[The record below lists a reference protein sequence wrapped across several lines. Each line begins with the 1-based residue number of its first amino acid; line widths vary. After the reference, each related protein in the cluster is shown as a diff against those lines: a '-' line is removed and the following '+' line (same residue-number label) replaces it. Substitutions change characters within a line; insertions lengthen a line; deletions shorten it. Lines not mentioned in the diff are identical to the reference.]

1 MGEVRP
7 DLNISEVFDMKK
19 MLSLLLALLMLA
31 SLLVACA
38 ETNDPEGET
47 QGAQSEAETGD
58 PNYTD
63 DVPELSFGGETVTIL
78 SRDKF
83 GVNDEFYAESNTD
96 TQSDVVANAVYN
108 RNMNIEDRLGV
119 TLEMLMDD
127 TDPTA
132 KHSTAVKSG
141 SSDYDIVADSTYV
154 IIQAVL
160 KGEFLNLRDLQYVDL
175 DKYYWTQGY
184 NDIVSFGENNKQYL
198 ASGALAISMFRYM
211 FVTVYNREVFN
222 DLGETDLYEVVNNGE
237 WTLDYQNQIIAD
249 RYQDTGTT
257 VNKKDDRD
265 MYGLITGDTVSVDP
279 YCVAG
284 AIQLVSKNEDGE
296 WYYNTEKFAR
306 TVDLC
311 EKVQALY
318 NNPSTYVFKGATLD
332 DTGLTNIVEAF
343 ASSKSMMAT
352 VQVFA
357 LETNV
362 GDLAEFDYG
371 IAPMPK
377 FDENQENY
385 ATYVQD
391 QVTGIGVSSAISD
404 EDTMAMMGAVLEC
417 MASESYAT
425 VVDAYYSTALS
436 YQYLQNPE
444 SKEMLDLIYNSLT
457 FDFVGACS
465 NIIMNNGG
473 QSIRDQLRPLFSG
486 KSTKLGST
494 LSKWQKGTDKAL
506 GKINDYLAELEY

>member
-1 MGEVRP
+1 
-7 DLNISEVFDMKK
+7 MKK
-19 MLSLLLALLMLA
+19 LLCMLLALLMLA

-38 ETNDPEGET
+38 DDQGQGDDT
-47 QGAQSEAETGD
+47 QGAQSEVETGD

-63 DVPELSFGGETVTIL
+63 NVPDLSFGDEIITIL
-78 SRDKF
+78 SKDKM
-83 GVNDEFYAESNTD
+83 GVNDEFFSESNSD
-96 TQSDVVANAVYN
+96 TQSDVVAHAVYT
-108 RNMNIEDRLGV
+108 RNMAIEDRLDV
-119 TLEMLMDD
+119 KLDMLLEEE
-127 TDPTA
+127 PSA
-132 KHSTAVKSG
+132 KHSTALKG
-141 SSDYDIVADSTYV
+141 GASDYDIVADSTYLA
-154 IIQAVL
+154 IQSVL
-160 KGEFLNLRDLQYVDL
+160 KGEFVNLRDLQYMDL

-198 ASGALAISMFRYM
+198 ASGALALSMFRYM
-211 FVTVYNREVFN
+211 FVTVYNREVFE

-237 WTLDYQNQIIAD
+237 WTLDYQHKIIAD
-249 RYQDTGTT
+249 RYQDTGET
-257 VNKKDDRD
+257 VNKKDQTD

-279 YCVAG
+279 YCVA
-284 AIQLVSKNEDGE
+284 ANVQLVSKNESGE
-296 WYYNTEKFAR
+296 WFYNTDQFAR

-311 EKVQALY
+311 EKIQALY
-318 NNPSTYVFKGATLD
+318 NDPSTYVFKTATYD
-332 DTGLTNIVEAF
+332 DTGKTDIVEAF
-343 ASSKSMMAT
+343 AKSGSMMAT

-377 FDENQENY
+377 FDENQESY

-391 QVTGIGVSSAISD
+391 QVTGIGVSSSIAD
-404 EDTMAMMGAVLEC
+404 EDTLSMMGAVLEC

-444 SKEMLDLIYNSLT
+444 SKEMLDLIYDSLT
-457 FDFVGACS
+457 FDFSGACS

-473 QSIRDQLRPLFSG
+473 QSLRDVLRPLFSG

-494 LSKWQKGTDKAL
+494 LTKWEKSTNKAL
-506 GKINDYLAELEY
+506 GKINEFLAELEY

>member
-1 MGEVRP
+1 
-7 DLNISEVFDMKK
+7 MKK
-19 MLSLLLALLMLA
+19 LLCMLLALMMLA

-38 ETNDPEGET
+38 NDQGTETGTKGE
-47 QGAQSEAETGD
+47 QSEQETGD

-63 DVPELSFGGETVTIL
+63 NVPDLSFGNETVTIL

-83 GVNDEFYAESNTD
+83 GVNDEFYAESSSD
-96 TQSDVVANAVYN
+96 TQSDVVAYAVYT
-108 RNMNIEDRLGV
+108 RNMAIEDRLDV
-119 TLEMLMDD
+119 KLEMLMDD

-160 KGEFLNLRDLQYVDL
+160 KGEFVNLRDMQYMDL

-184 NDIVSFGENNKQYL
+184 NDIVSFGENSKQYL

-211 FVTVYNREVFN
+211 FVTVYNREVFE
-222 DLGETDLYEVVNNGE
+222 DLGETDLYEVVKNGE

-249 RYQDTGTT
+249 RYQDSGTV

-279 YCVAG
+279 YCVA
-284 AIQLVSKNEDGE
+284 ANIQLVSKNEEGE
-296 WYYNTEKFAR
+296 WFYNTEQFAR

-311 EKVQALY
+311 EKIQALY
-318 NNPSTYVFKGATLD
+318 NNSSTHVFKTATYD
-332 DTGLTNIVEAF
+332 DTGKTDIVEAF
-343 ASSKSMMAT
+343 AASKSMMAT

-371 IAPMPK
+371 IVPMPK
-377 FDENQENY
+377 FDENQEKY

-391 QVTGIGVSSAISD
+391 QVTGIGVSSSISD
-404 EDTMAMMGAVLEC
+404 EDTLAMMGAVLEC

-444 SKEMLDLIYNSLT
+444 SKEMLDLIYDSLT
-457 FDFVGACS
+457 FDFSGACS
-465 NIIMNNGG
+465 NIIQNNGG

-486 KSTKLGST
+486 KSNKLGST
-494 LSKWQKGTDKAL
+494 LKKWETSTNKAL
-506 GKINDYLAELEY
+506 GKINDFLAELDY

>member
-1 MGEVRP
+1 
-7 DLNISEVFDMKK
+7 MKK
-19 MLSLLLALLMLA
+19 LLCMLLALMMLA
-31 SLLVACA
+31 SFLVACA
-38 ETNDPEGET
+38 NDQGTEDGTKGE
-47 QGAQSEAETGD
+47 QSEQETGD

-63 DVPELSFGGETVTIL
+63 NVPDLSFGDETVTIL

-83 GVNDEFYAESNTD
+83 GVNDEFYAESSSD
-96 TQSDVVANAVYN
+96 TQSDVVAYAVYT
-108 RNMNIEDRLGV
+108 RNMAIEDRLDIK
-119 TLEMLMDD
+119 LEMLMDD

-141 SSDYDIVADSTYV
+141 SADYDIVADSTFV

-160 KGEFLNLRDLQYVDL
+160 KGEFVNLRDMQYMDL

-184 NDIVSFGENNKQYL
+184 NDIVSFGENSKQYL

-211 FVTVYNREVFN
+211 FVTVYNREVFE
-222 DLGETDLYEVVNNGE
+222 DLCETDLYEVVKNGE

-249 RYQDTGTT
+249 RYQDSGTV

-279 YCVAG
+279 YCVA
-284 AIQLVSKNEDGE
+284 ANIQLVSKNEEGE
-296 WYYNTEKFAR
+296 WFYNTEQFAR

-311 EKVQALY
+311 EKIQALY
-318 NNPSTYVFKGATLD
+318 NNSSTHVFKTATYD
-332 DTGLTNIVEAF
+332 DTGKTDIVEAF
-343 ASSKSMMAT
+343 AASKSMMAT

-371 IAPMPK
+371 IVPMPK
-377 FDENQENY
+377 FDENQEKY

-391 QVTGIGVSSAISD
+391 QVTGIGVSSSISD
-404 EDTMAMMGAVLEC
+404 EDTLAMMGAVLEC

-444 SKEMLDLIYNSLT
+444 SKEMLDLIYDSLT
-457 FDFVGACS
+457 FDFSGACS
-465 NIIMNNGG
+465 NIIQNNGG

-494 LSKWQKGTDKAL
+494 LAKWEKSTNKAL
-506 GKINDYLAELEY
+506 GKINEFLAELDY

>member
-1 MGEVRP
+1 
-7 DLNISEVFDMKK
+7 MKK
-19 MLSLLLALLMLA
+19 LLCMLLALLMLG

-38 ETNDPEGET
+38 NGQSNEEGSKGE
-47 QGAQSEAETGD
+47 QSEQETGD

-63 DVPELSFGGETVTIL
+63 DVPELSFGDEVITIL
-78 SRDKF
+78 SKDKM
-83 GVNDEFYAESNTD
+83 GVNDEFYAESNSD
-96 TQSDVVANAVYN
+96 TQSDVVAHAVYT
-108 RNMNIEDRLGV
+108 RNMAIEDRLDV
-119 TLEMLMDD
+119 KLEMLLEEEPV
-127 TDPTA
+127 T
-132 KHSTAVKSG
+132 KHSTAIKGG
-141 SSDYDIVADSTYV
+141 SADYDIVTDSTY
-154 IIQAVL
+154 IAIQAVL
-160 KGEFLNLRDLQYVDL
+160 KGEFLNLRDMQYIDL

-198 ASGALAISMFRYM
+198 ASGALALSMFRYM
-211 FVTVYNREVFN
+211 FVTVYNREVFE

-237 WTLDYQNQIIAD
+237 WTLDYQHKIIAD

-279 YCVAG
+279 YCVA
-284 AIQLVSKNEDGE
+284 ANVQLVSKNEDGE
-296 WYYNTEKFAR
+296 WFYNTEAFDR
-306 TVDLC
+306 TIALC
-311 EKVQALY
+311 EKIQALY
-318 NNPSTYVFKGATLD
+318 NDPSTYVFKSATYD
-332 DTGLTNIVEAF
+332 DTGKTDIVEAF
-343 ASSKSMMAT
+343 AASKSMMAT

-371 IAPMPK
+371 IAPIPK

-391 QVTGIGVSSAISD
+391 QVTAIGVSSSIAD

-444 SKEMLDLIYNSLT
+444 SKEMLDLIYDSLT
-457 FDFVGACS
+457 FDFSGACS
-465 NIIMNNGG
+465 NVIMNNGG
-473 QSIRDQLRPLFSG
+473 QSLRDVLRPLFSG

-494 LSKWQKGTDKAL
+494 LAKWEKSTNKAL
-506 GKINDYLAELEY
+506 GKVNDFLADLEY

>member
-1 MGEVRP
+1 
-7 DLNISEVFDMKK
+7 MKK
-19 MLSLLLALLMLA
+19 LLCMLLALMMLA
-31 SLLVACA
+31 SFLVACA
-38 ETNDPEGET
+38 NDQGTEDGTKGE
-47 QGAQSEAETGD
+47 QSEQETGD

-63 DVPELSFGGETVTIL
+63 NVPDLSFGDETVTIL

-83 GVNDEFYAESNTD
+83 GVNDEFYAESSSD
-96 TQSDVVANAVYN
+96 TQSDVVAYAVYT
-108 RNMNIEDRLGV
+108 RNMAIEDRLDV
-119 TLEMLMDD
+119 KLEMLMDD

-160 KGEFLNLRDLQYVDL
+160 KGEFVNLRDMQYMDL

-184 NDIVSFGENNKQYL
+184 NDIVSFGENSKQYL

-211 FVTVYNREVFN
+211 FVTVYNREVFE
-222 DLGETDLYEVVNNGE
+222 DLGETDLYEVVKNGE

-249 RYQDTGTT
+249 RYQDSGTV

-279 YCVAG
+279 YCVA
-284 AIQLVSKNEDGE
+284 ANIQLVSKNEEGE
-296 WYYNTEKFAR
+296 WFYNTEQFAR

-311 EKVQALY
+311 EKIQALY
-318 NNPSTYVFKGATLD
+318 NNSSTHVFKTATYD
-332 DTGLTNIVEAF
+332 DTGKTDIVEAF
-343 ASSKSMMAT
+343 AASKSMMAT

-371 IAPMPK
+371 IVPMPK
-377 FDENQENY
+377 FDENQEKY

-391 QVTGIGVSSAISD
+391 QVTGIGVSSSISD
-404 EDTMAMMGAVLEC
+404 EDTLAMMGAVLEC

-444 SKEMLDLIYNSLT
+444 SKEMLDLIYDSLT
-457 FDFVGACS
+457 FDFSGACS

-494 LSKWQKGTDKAL
+494 LAKWEKSTNKAL
-506 GKINDYLAELEY
+506 GKINEFLAELDY

>member
-1 MGEVRP
+1 
-7 DLNISEVFDMKK
+7 MKK
-19 MLSLLLALLMLA
+19 LLCMLLALLMLA

-38 ETNDPEGET
+38 DNQGQGDDT
-47 QGAQSEAETGD
+47 QGAQSEVETGD

-63 DVPELSFGGETVTIL
+63 NVPDLSFGDEIVTIL
-78 SRDKF
+78 SRDKT
-83 GVNDEFYAESNTD
+83 GVNDEFFAESNSD
-96 TQSDVVANAVYN
+96 TQSDVVAHAVYT
-108 RNMNIEDRLGV
+108 RNMAIEDRLDV
-119 TLEMLMDD
+119 KLDMLMDD

-141 SSDYDIVADSTYV
+141 SADYDIVADSTYV

-160 KGEFLNLRDLQYVDL
+160 KGEFLNLRDMQYIDL

-198 ASGALAISMFRYM
+198 ASGALALSMFRYM
-211 FVTVYNREVFN
+211 FVTVYNREVFE

-237 WTLDYQNQIIAD
+237 WTLDYQHKIIAD
-249 RYQDTGTT
+249 RYQDTGET
-257 VNKKDDRD
+257 VNKKDQTD

-279 YCVAG
+279 YCVA
-284 AIQLVSKNEDGE
+284 ANVQLVSKNESGE
-296 WYYNTEKFAR
+296 WFYNTDQFAR

-311 EKVQALY
+311 EKIQALY
-318 NNPSTYVFKGATLD
+318 NDPSTYVFKTATYD
-332 DTGLTNIVEAF
+332 DTGKTDIVESF
-343 ASSKSMMAT
+343 AKSGSMMAT

-391 QVTGIGVSSAISD
+391 QVTGIGVSSSISD
-404 EDTMAMMGAVLEC
+404 EDTLSMMGAVLEC

-444 SKEMLDLIYNSLT
+444 SKEMLDLIYDSLT
-457 FDFVGACS
+457 FDFSGACS

-473 QSIRDQLRPLFSG
+473 QSLRDQLRPLFSG

-494 LSKWQKGTDKAL
+494 LAKWEKSTNKAL
-506 GKINDYLAELEY
+506 GKVNDYLADLEY

>member
-1 MGEVRP
+1 
-7 DLNISEVFDMKK
+7 MKK
-19 MLSLLLALLMLA
+19 LLCMLLALMMLA
-31 SLLVACA
+31 SFLVACA
-38 ETNDPEGET
+38 NDQGTEDGTKGE
-47 QGAQSEAETGD
+47 QSEQETGD

-63 DVPELSFGGETVTIL
+63 NVPDLSFGDETVTIL

-83 GVNDEFYAESNTD
+83 GVNDEFYAESSSD
-96 TQSDVVANAVYN
+96 TQSDVVAYAVYT
-108 RNMNIEDRLGV
+108 RNMAIEDRLDV
-119 TLEMLMDD
+119 KLEMLMDD

-160 KGEFLNLRDLQYVDL
+160 KGEFVNLRDMQYMDL

-184 NDIVSFGENNKQYL
+184 NDIVSFGENSKQYL

-211 FVTVYNREVFN
+211 FVTVYNREVFE
-222 DLGETDLYEVVNNGE
+222 DLGETDLYEVVKNGE

-249 RYQDTGTT
+249 RYQDSGTV

-279 YCVAG
+279 YCVA
-284 AIQLVSKNEDGE
+284 ANIQLVSKNEEGE
-296 WYYNTEKFAR
+296 WFYNTEQFAR

-311 EKVQALY
+311 EKIQALY
-318 NNPSTYVFKGATLD
+318 NNSSTHVFKTATYD
-332 DTGLTNIVEAF
+332 DTGKTDIVEAF
-343 ASSKSMMAT
+343 AASKSMMAT

-371 IAPMPK
+371 IVPMPK
-377 FDENQENY
+377 FDENQEKY

-391 QVTGIGVSSAISD
+391 QVTGIGVSSSISD
-404 EDTMAMMGAVLEC
+404 EDTLAMMGAVLEC

-444 SKEMLDLIYNSLT
+444 SKEMLDLIYDSLT
-457 FDFVGACS
+457 FDFSGACS

-494 LSKWQKGTDKAL
+494 LAKWEKSTNKAL
-506 GKINDYLAELEY
+506 GKINDFLAELDY

>member
-1 MGEVRP
+1 
-7 DLNISEVFDMKK
+7 MKK
-19 MLSLLLALLMLA
+19 MLCMFLAMLMLA

-38 ETNDPEGET
+38 NSNDPAQDSQGEQT
-47 QGAQSEAETGD
+47 EQETGD

-63 DVPELSFGGETVTIL
+63 EVPALNFGDETITIL

-83 GVNDEFYAESNTD
+83 GVNDEFFAESNTD
-96 TQSDVVANAVYN
+96 TQSDVVASAVYG
-108 RNMNIEDRLGV
+108 RNMNIENRLGV
-119 TLEMLMDD
+119 TLEMLLEAE
-127 TDPTA
+127 PVA
-132 KHSTAVKSG
+132 KHSTAVKGG
-141 SSDYDIVADSTYV
+141 SSDYDIVTDSTYLA
-154 IIQAVL
+154 IQAVL
-160 KGEFLNLRDLQYVDL
+160 KGEFVNLRDIQYIDL

-184 NDIVSFGENNKQYL
+184 NDIVSFGAENKQYL
-198 ASGALAISMFRYM
+198 ASGALALSMFRYM
-211 FVTVYNREVFN
+211 FVTVYNREVFES
-222 DLGETDLYEVVNNGE
+222 LGETDLYEVVKNGD

-249 RYQDTGTT
+249 RYLDIGETP
-257 VNKKDDRD
+257 NKRDEKD

-279 YCVAG
+279 YCVA
-284 AIQLVSKNEDGE
+284 ANVQLVSKNSDGE
-296 WYYNTEKFAR
+296 WFYNADQFER

-318 NNPSTYVFKGATLD
+318 NNSATYVFKTATYD
-332 DTGLTNIVEAF
+332 DTGKTDIVEAF
-343 ASSKSMMAT
+343 ANGVSMMAT

-377 FDENQENY
+377 FDVNQENY

-391 QVTGIGVSSAISD
+391 QVTAVGVSSSIAD
-404 EDTMAMMGAVLEC
+404 EDKLAMLGAVLEC

-457 FDFVGACS
+457 FDFSGACS
-465 NIIMNNGG
+465 NIIQNNGG
-473 QSIRDQLRPLFSG
+473 QSIRDQLRPLFAG

-494 LSKWQKGTDKAL
+494 LTKWQKSADKAL
-506 GKINDYLAELEY
+506 GKINDFLADLEY

>member
-1 MGEVRP
+1 
-7 DLNISEVFDMKK
+7 MKK
-19 MLSLLLALLMLA
+19 LFCMLLALLMLT

-38 ETNDPEGET
+38 NDQGNEEGTKGE
-47 QGAQSEAETGD
+47 QVEQVTGD
-58 PNYTD
+58 PNYVD
-63 DVPELSFGGETVTIL
+63 EVPELSFGDETVTIL

-83 GVNDEFYAESNTD
+83 GVNDEFFSESNTD
-96 TQSDVVANAVYN
+96 TQSDVVAHAVYT
-108 RNMNIEDRLGV
+108 RNMAIEDRLDV
-119 TLEMLMDD
+119 KLEMLMDD

-160 KGEFLNLRDLQYVDL
+160 KGEFVNLRDLQYMDL

-198 ASGALAISMFRYM
+198 ASGAIAISMFRYM
-211 FVTVYNREVFN
+211 FVTVYNREVFE
-222 DLGETDLYEVVNNGE
+222 DLGETDLYEIVKNGE

-279 YCVAG
+279 YLVA
-284 AIQLVSKNEDGE
+284 ANIQLVSKNEEGE
-296 WYYNTEKFAR
+296 WFYNTEQFAR

-318 NNPSTYVFKGATLD
+318 NNSSTYVFKSATYD
-332 DTGLTNIVEAF
+332 DTGKTDIVEAF
-343 ASSKSMMAT
+343 AASKSMMAT

-377 FDENQENY
+377 FDKNQEKY

-391 QVTGIGVSSAISD
+391 QVTGIGVSSSISD
-404 EDTMAMMGAVLEC
+404 EETLAMMGAVLEC
-417 MASESYAT
+417 MASNSYAT

-444 SKEMLDLIYNSLT
+444 SKEMLDLIYDSLT
-457 FDFVGACS
+457 FDFTGACS
-465 NIIMNNGG
+465 NIIQNNGG

-494 LSKWQKGTDKAL
+494 LTKWQKGTDKAL
-506 GKINDYLAELEY
+506 GKINEFLADLEY

>member
-1 MGEVRP
+1 
-7 DLNISEVFDMKK
+7 MKK
-19 MLSLLLALLMLA
+19 LLCMLLALMMLCT
-31 SLLVACA
+31 LLVACA
-38 ETNDPEGET
+38 NDQGEEQST
-47 QGAQSEAETGD
+47 KGEQSEQETGD
-58 PNYTD
+58 PNYSD
-63 DVPELSFGGETVTIL
+63 EVPELSFGHESVHIL
-78 SRDKF
+78 SRDKT

-96 TQSDVVANAVYN
+96 TQSDVVAHAVYS
-108 RNMNIEDRLGV
+108 RNMAIEERLDV
-119 TLEMLMDD
+119 KLEMLMDE

-141 SSDYDIVADSTYV
+141 SADYDIVADSTYV

-160 KGEFLNLRDLQYVDL
+160 KGEFLNLRDIQYIDL

-198 ASGALAISMFRYM
+198 ASGAIAISMFRYM
-211 FVTVYNREVFN
+211 FVTVYNREVFQ

-237 WTLDYQNQIIAD
+237 WTLDYQHQLIAD
-249 RYQDTGTT
+249 RYQDTGET
-257 VNKKDDRD
+257 VNKRDETD

-279 YCVAG
+279 YCVA
-284 AIQLVSKNEDGE
+284 ANIQLVSKNEGGE
-296 WYYNTEKFAR
+296 WYYNTEMFGR
-306 TVDLC
+306 TVELC
-311 EKVQALY
+311 EKLQGLY
-318 NNPSTYVFKGATLD
+318 NDSSTYVFKSATYD
-332 DTGLTNIVEAF
+332 DTGKTDIVEAF
-343 ASSKSMMAT
+343 AKSGSMMAT

-362 GDLAEFDYG
+362 GDLGLFDYG

-391 QVTGIGVSSAISD
+391 QVTGIGISSSIAD
-404 EDTMAMMGAVLEC
+404 EEKMAMLGAVLEC

-444 SKEMLDLIYNSLT
+444 SKEMLDLIYDSLT
-457 FDFVGACS
+457 FDFTGACS

-473 QSIRDQLRPLFSG
+473 QSLRDALRPLFSG

-494 LSKWQKGTDKAL
+494 LSKWEKSTNKAL
-506 GKINDYLAELEY
+506 GKINEFLTDLEY

>member
-1 MGEVRP
+1 
-7 DLNISEVFDMKK
+7 MKK
-19 MLSLLLALLMLA
+19 LLCMLLALLMLA

-38 ETNDPEGET
+38 NDQGPEEGSKNE
-47 QGAQSEAETGD
+47 QSEVETGD

-63 DVPELSFGGETVTIL
+63 EVPALSFGDEVITIL
-78 SRDKF
+78 SKDKM
-83 GVNDEFYAESNTD
+83 GVNDEFFAESSSD
-96 TQSDVVANAVYN
+96 TQSDVVAHAVYT
-108 RNMNIEDRLGV
+108 RNMAIEDRLDV
-119 TLEMLMDD
+119 KLEMLLEETPVD
-127 TDPTA
+127 
-132 KHSTAVKSG
+132 KHSTALKG
-141 SSDYDIVADSTYV
+141 GASDYDIVADSTYLA
-154 IIQAVL
+154 IQSVL
-160 KGEFLNLRDLQYVDL
+160 KGEFLNLRDIQYIDL

-198 ASGALAISMFRYM
+198 ASGALALSMFRYM
-211 FVTVYNREVFN
+211 FVTVYNREVFE
-222 DLGETDLYEVVNNGE
+222 DLGETDLYEVVKNNE
-237 WTLDYQNQIIAD
+237 WTLDYQHQIIAD

-279 YCVAG
+279 YCVA
-284 AIQLVSKNEDGE
+284 ANVQLVSKNEDGE
-296 WYYNTEKFAR
+296 WFYNTETFDR
-306 TVDLC
+306 TVALC
-311 EKVQALY
+311 EKIQALY
-318 NNPSTYVFKGATLD
+318 NDASTYVFKTATYD
-332 DTGLTNIVEAF
+332 DTGKTDIVEAF
-343 ASSKSMMAT
+343 AASKSMMAT

-377 FDENQENY
+377 FDKNQENY

-391 QVTGIGVSSAISD
+391 QVTAIGVSSSIAD

-444 SKEMLDLIYNSLT
+444 SKEMLDLIYDSLT
-457 FDFVGACS
+457 FDFSGACS

-473 QSIRDQLRPLFSG
+473 QSLRDQLRPLFSG

-494 LSKWQKGTDKAL
+494 LAKWEKSTNKAL
-506 GKINDYLAELEY
+506 GKVNEFLADLEY

>member
-1 MGEVRP
+1 
-7 DLNISEVFDMKK
+7 MKK
-19 MLSLLLALLMLA
+19 LLCMLLALMMLA
-31 SLLVACA
+31 SFLVACA
-38 ETNDPEGET
+38 NDQGTEDGTKGE
-47 QGAQSEAETGD
+47 QSEQETGD

-63 DVPELSFGGETVTIL
+63 NVPDLSFGDETVTIL

-83 GVNDEFYAESNTD
+83 GVNDEFYAESSSD
-96 TQSDVVANAVYN
+96 TQSDVVAYAVYT
-108 RNMNIEDRLGV
+108 RNMAIEDRLDV
-119 TLEMLMDD
+119 KLEMLMDD

-160 KGEFLNLRDLQYVDL
+160 KGEFVNLRDMQYMDL

-184 NDIVSFGENNKQYL
+184 NDIVSFGENSKQYL

-211 FVTVYNREVFN
+211 FVTVYNREVFE
-222 DLGETDLYEVVNNGE
+222 DLGETDLYEVVKNGE

-249 RYQDTGTT
+249 RYQDSGTV

-279 YCVAG
+279 YCVA
-284 AIQLVSKNEDGE
+284 ANIQLVSKNEEGE
-296 WYYNTEKFAR
+296 WFYNTEQFAR

-311 EKVQALY
+311 EKIQALY
-318 NNPSTYVFKGATLD
+318 NNSSTHVFKTATYD
-332 DTGLTNIVEAF
+332 DTGKTDIVEAF
-343 ASSKSMMAT
+343 AASKSMMAT

-371 IAPMPK
+371 IVPMPK
-377 FDENQENY
+377 FDENQEKY

-391 QVTGIGVSSAISD
+391 QVTGIGVSSSISD
-404 EDTMAMMGAVLEC
+404 EDTLAMMGAVLEC

-444 SKEMLDLIYNSLT
+444 SKEMLDLIYDSLT
-457 FDFVGACS
+457 FDFSGACS

-494 LSKWQKGTDKAL
+494 LAKWEKSTNKAL
-506 GKINDYLAELEY
+506 GKINEFLAELEY

>member
-1 MGEVRP
+1 
-7 DLNISEVFDMKK
+7 MKK
-19 MLSLLLALLMLA
+19 LLCMLLALLLLS

-38 ETNDPEGET
+38 DDQGSEQDSKGE
-47 QGAQSEAETGD
+47 QSEVVTGD
-58 PNYTD
+58 PNYMD
-63 DVPELSFGGETVTIL
+63 EVPELSFGDETITIL
-78 SRDKF
+78 SNNKF
-83 GVNDEFYAESNTD
+83 GVSDEFFSESNSD
-96 TQSDVVANAVYN
+96 TQSDVVAHAVYQ
-108 RNMNIEDRLGV
+108 RNMDIEDRLDV
-119 TLEMLMDD
+119 QLEMILEAE
-127 TDPTA
+127 PSA
-132 KHSTAVKSG
+132 KHSTAIKGG
-141 SSDYDIVADSTYV
+141 SADYDIVADSTYI
-154 IIQAVL
+154 IIQSVL
-160 KGEFLNLRDLQYVDL
+160 KGEFLNLRDIQYIDL

-198 ASGALAISMFRYM
+198 ASGALALSMFRYM
-211 FVTVYNREVFN
+211 FVTVYNREVFE
-222 DLGETDLYEVVNNGE
+222 DLGETDLYEVVKNNE

-279 YCVAG
+279 YCVA
-284 AIQLVSKNEDGE
+284 ANIQLVSKDENGE
-296 WYYNTEKFAR
+296 WFYNTEQFEK

-318 NNPSTYVFKGATLD
+318 NNASTYVFKGSTYD
-332 DTGLTNIVEAF
+332 DTGKTDIVEAF
-343 ASSKSMMAT
+343 AASKSMMAT

-377 FDENQENY
+377 FDASQENY

-391 QVTGIGVSSAISD
+391 QVTGIGVSSSISD

-417 MASESYAT
+417 MASKSYET

-457 FDFVGACS
+457 FDFTGACS

-494 LSKWQKGTDKAL
+494 LTRWEKSTNKAL
-506 GKINDYLAELEY
+506 GKVNDFLADLEY

>member
-1 MGEVRP
+1 M
-7 DLNISEVFDMKK
+7 K
-19 MLSLLLALLMLA
+19 MLLCMLLALLMLA

-38 ETNDPEGET
+38 DDQGQEEGTKGE
-47 QGAQSEAETGD
+47 QSEVETGD

-63 DVPELSFGGETVTIL
+63 EVPELSFGDEIITIL
-78 SRDKF
+78 SKDKM
-83 GVNDEFYAESNTD
+83 GVNDEFFSESSSD
-96 TQSDVVANAVYN
+96 TQSDVVAHAVYT
-108 RNMNIEDRLGV
+108 RNMAIEDRLDV
-119 TLEMLMDD
+119 KLDMLLEEE
-127 TDPTA
+127 PSS
-132 KHSTAVKSG
+132 KHSTALKG
-141 SSDYDIVADSTYV
+141 GASDYDIVADSTYLA
-154 IIQAVL
+154 IQSVL
-160 KGEFLNLRDLQYVDL
+160 KGEFVNLRDLQYMDL

-198 ASGALAISMFRYM
+198 ASGALALSMFRYM

-237 WTLDYQNQIIAD
+237 WTLDYQHQIIAD
-249 RYQDTGTT
+249 RYQDTGET
-257 VNKKDDRD
+257 VNKKDTTD

-279 YCVAG
+279 YCVA
-284 AIQLVSKNEDGE
+284 ANIQLVSKNEDGE
-296 WYYNTEKFAR
+296 WFYNTDSFDR
-306 TVDLC
+306 TVALC
-311 EKVQALY
+311 EKIQALY
-318 NNPSTYVFKGATLD
+318 NDSSTYVFKTATYD
-332 DTGLTNIVEAF
+332 DTGKTDIVEAF
-343 ASSKSMMAT
+343 AKSGSMMAT

-377 FDENQENY
+377 FDTNQTNY

-391 QVTGIGVSSAISD
+391 QVTAIGVSSSIAD
-404 EDTMAMMGAVLEC
+404 EDTLSMLGAVLEC

-444 SKEMLDLIYNSLT
+444 SKEMLDLIYDSLT
-457 FDFVGACS
+457 FDFTGACS

-473 QSIRDQLRPLFSG
+473 QSLRDVLRPLFSG

-494 LSKWQKGTDKAL
+494 LAKWEKSTNKAL
-506 GKINDYLAELEY
+506 GKINEFLADLEY

>member
-1 MGEVRP
+1 
-7 DLNISEVFDMKK
+7 MKK
-19 MLSLLLALLMLA
+19 LLCMLLALLMLVA
-31 SLLVACA
+31 LLVACA
-38 ETNDPEGET
+38 NDQGTEDGTKGE
-47 QGAQSEAETGD
+47 QKEQETGD

-63 DVPELSFGGETVTIL
+63 EVPELSFGDEIITIL
-78 SRDKF
+78 SKDKM

-96 TQSDVVANAVYN
+96 TQSDVVAHAVYT
-108 RNMNIEDRLGV
+108 RNMEIEDRLDV
-119 TLEMLMDD
+119 KLEMLLEEE
-127 TDPTA
+127 PVS
-132 KHSTAVKSG
+132 KHSTAIKGG
-141 SSDYDIVADSTYV
+141 SADYDIVADSTYLA
-154 IIQAVL
+154 IQAVL
-160 KGEFLNLRDLQYVDL
+160 KGEFLNLRDIQYIDL

-198 ASGALAISMFRYM
+198 ASGALALSMFRYM
-211 FVTVYNREVFN
+211 FVTVYNREVFE

-257 VNKKDDRD
+257 VGKKDDRD

-279 YCVAG
+279 YCVA
-284 AIQLVSKNEDGE
+284 ANVQLVSKNEDGE
-296 WYYNTEKFAR
+296 WFYNTEQFAR

-318 NNPSTYVFKGATLD
+318 KNASTYVFKTATYD
-332 DTGLTNIVEAF
+332 DTGKTDIVEAF
-343 ASSKSMMAT
+343 AASKSMMAT

-377 FDENQENY
+377 FDANQTNY

-391 QVTGIGVSSAISD
+391 QVTAIGISSSIAD

-417 MASESYAT
+417 MASKSYAT

-457 FDFVGACS
+457 FDFTGACS

-486 KSTKLGST
+486 TSTKLGST
-494 LSKWQKGTDKAL
+494 LTKWQRGTDNAL
-506 GKINDYLAELEY
+506 IKINDFLADLEY

>member
-1 MGEVRP
+1 
-7 DLNISEVFDMKK
+7 MKK
-19 MLSLLLALLMLA
+19 LLCMLLALLMLSA
-31 SLLVACA
+31 LLVACA
-38 ETNDPEGET
+38 NN
-47 QGAQSEAETGD
+47 QGDEQDSKGDHTEQETGD

-63 DVPELSFGGETVTIL
+63 DVPALSFGDETVTIL
-78 SRDKF
+78 SREKF
-83 GVNDEFYAESNTD
+83 GVNDEFYAESSAD
-96 TQSDVVANAVYN
+96 TQSDVVAHAVYT
-108 RNMNIEDRLGV
+108 RNMAIEDRLDIK
-119 TLEMLMDD
+119 LEMLMDD

-141 SSDYDIVADSTYV
+141 SADYDIVADSTYV

-160 KGEFLNLRDLQYVDL
+160 KGEFLNLRDLQYIDL

-198 ASGALAISMFRYM
+198 ASGALALSMFRYM
-211 FVTVYNREVFN
+211 FVTVYNREVFE

-237 WTLDYQNQIIAD
+237 WTLDYQNKIIAD
-249 RYQDTGTT
+249 RYLDTGTV

-265 MYGLITGDTVSVDP
+265 MYGLITGDTVSIDP
-279 YCVAG
+279 YCVA
-284 AIQLVSKNEDGE
+284 ANVQLVSKNESGE
-296 WYYNTEKFAR
+296 WFYNTDQFAR
-306 TVDLC
+306 SVELC
-311 EKVQALY
+311 DKVQALY
-318 NNPSTYVFKGATLD
+318 NNASTYVFKGAALD

-343 ASSKSMMAT
+343 AASKSMMAT

-391 QVTGIGVSSAISD
+391 QVTGIGVSSSISD
-404 EDTMAMMGAVLEC
+404 EDTLAMMGAVLEC

-444 SKEMLDLIYNSLT
+444 SKEMLDLIYDSLT
-457 FDFVGACS
+457 FDFSGACS

-473 QSIRDQLRPLFSG
+473 QSLRDQLRPLLSG
-486 KSTKLGST
+486 KSNKLGST
-494 LSKWQKGTDKAL
+494 LTKWEKSTNKAL
-506 GKINDYLAELEY
+506 GKVNEFLAELEY

>member
-1 MGEVRP
+1 
-7 DLNISEVFDMKK
+7 MKK
-19 MLSLLLALLMLA
+19 LLCMLLALMMLA
-31 SLLVACA
+31 SFLVACA
-38 ETNDPEGET
+38 NDQGTEDGTKGE
-47 QGAQSEAETGD
+47 QSEQETGD

-63 DVPELSFGGETVTIL
+63 NVPALSFGDETVTIL

-83 GVNDEFYAESNTD
+83 GVNDEFYAESSSD
-96 TQSDVVANAVYN
+96 TQSDVVAYAVYT
-108 RNMNIEDRLGV
+108 RNMAIEDRLDV
-119 TLEMLMDD
+119 KLEMLMDD

-160 KGEFLNLRDLQYVDL
+160 KGEFVNLRDMQYMDL

-184 NDIVSFGENNKQYL
+184 NDIVSFGENSKQYL

-211 FVTVYNREVFN
+211 FVTVYNREVFE
-222 DLGETDLYEVVNNGE
+222 DLGETDLYEVVKNGE

-249 RYQDTGTT
+249 RYQDSGTV

-279 YCVAG
+279 YCVA
-284 AIQLVSKNEDGE
+284 ANIQLVSKNEEGE
-296 WYYNTEKFAR
+296 WFYNTEQFAR
-306 TVDLC
+306 TIDLC

-318 NNPSTYVFKGATLD
+318 NNSSTHVFKTATYD
-332 DTGLTNIVEAF
+332 DTGKTDIVEAF
-343 ASSKSMMAT
+343 AASKSMMAT

-371 IAPMPK
+371 IVPMPK
-377 FDENQENY
+377 FDKNQEKH

-391 QVTGIGVSSAISD
+391 QVTGIGVSSSISD
-404 EDTMAMMGAVLEC
+404 DDTLAMMGAVLEC

-444 SKEMLDLIYNSLT
+444 SKEMLDLIYDSLT
-457 FDFVGACS
+457 FDFSGACS
-465 NIIMNNGG
+465 NIIQNNGG

-494 LSKWQKGTDKAL
+494 LKKWETGTNKAL
-506 GKINDYLAELEY
+506 GKINDFLADLDY

>member
-1 MGEVRP
+1 
-7 DLNISEVFDMKK
+7 MKK
-19 MLSLLLALLMLA
+19 MLCMFLAMLMLA

-38 ETNDPEGET
+38 NSNDPAQDSQGEQT
-47 QGAQSEAETGD
+47 EQETGD

-63 DVPELSFGGETVTIL
+63 EVPALNFGDETITIL

-83 GVNDEFYAESNTD
+83 GVNDEFFAESNTD
-96 TQSDVVANAVYN
+96 TQSDVVASAVYG
-108 RNMNIEDRLGV
+108 RNMNIENRLGV
-119 TLEMLMDD
+119 TLEMLLEAE
-127 TDPTA
+127 PVA
-132 KHSTAVKSG
+132 KHSTAVKGG
-141 SSDYDIVADSTYV
+141 SSDYDIVTDSTYLA
-154 IIQAVL
+154 IQAVL
-160 KGEFLNLRDLQYVDL
+160 KGEFVNLRDIQYIDL

-184 NDIVSFGENNKQYL
+184 NDIVSFGAENKQYL
-198 ASGALAISMFRYM
+198 ASGALALSMFRYM
-211 FVTVYNREVFN
+211 FVTVYNREVFES
-222 DLGETDLYEVVNNGE
+222 LGETDLYEVVKNGD
-237 WTLDYQNQIIAD
+237 WTMHYQNQIIAD
-249 RYQDTGTT
+249 RYLDIGETP
-257 VNKKDDRD
+257 NKRDEKD

-279 YCVAG
+279 YCVA
-284 AIQLVSKNEDGE
+284 ANVQLVSKNSDGE
-296 WYYNTEKFAR
+296 WFYNADQFER

-318 NNPSTYVFKGATLD
+318 NNSATYVFKTATYD
-332 DTGLTNIVEAF
+332 DTGKTDIVEAF
-343 ASSKSMMAT
+343 ANGVSMMAT

-377 FDENQENY
+377 FDVNQENY

-391 QVTGIGVSSAISD
+391 QVTAVGVSSSIAD
-404 EDTMAMMGAVLEC
+404 EDKLAMLGAVLEC

-457 FDFVGACS
+457 FDFSGACS
-465 NIIMNNGG
+465 NIIQNNGG
-473 QSIRDQLRPLFSG
+473 QSIRDQLRPLFAG

-494 LSKWQKGTDKAL
+494 LTKWQKSADKAL
-506 GKINDYLAELEY
+506 GKINDFLADLEY